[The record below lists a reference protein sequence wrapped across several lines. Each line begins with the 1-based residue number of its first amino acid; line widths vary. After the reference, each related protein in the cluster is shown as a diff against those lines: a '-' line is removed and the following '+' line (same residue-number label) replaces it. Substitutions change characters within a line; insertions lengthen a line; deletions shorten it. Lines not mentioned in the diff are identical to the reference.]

1 MNKKIVVTSL
11 LALSCVLNIGC
22 GSSSSSNS
30 SSSNSPSQADVANFV
45 GLLASSSATAL
56 SSSVSA
62 QNKPTG
68 ILKDIPARILKA
80 MPARSLGNLKV
91 KPEDMSVTCNSTG
104 TSCQFY
110 ENENIPYS
118 CTTGGTMSL
127 ALIMSGIGTSTSA
140 SLSIQ
145 TIASIIG
152 WTCDGPSITS
162 YPGGVTM
169 NGTFDYPAD
178 TFTMTLGGGFT
189 AGNQN
194 CSLNVTVNGN
204 ADGSGDISGTAC
216 GDSVNSSF

>member
-1 MNKKIVVTSL
+1 MNKRTVVTSL
-11 LALSCVLNIGC
+11 LALSCMLNIGC
-22 GSSSSSNS
+22 GNSSSHNS
-30 SSSNSPSQADVANFV
+30 SSSNTPTQADVANFV
-45 GLLASSSATAL
+45 SLLASSSATAL
-56 SSSVSA
+56 SSSASA
-62 QNKPTG
+62 QNRPIG
-68 ILKDIPARILKA
+68 VLKDLPARILKA
-80 MPARSLGNLKV
+80 MPARSADNLKV
-91 KPEDMSVTCNSTG
+91 KPQDLSVTCNSAG

-110 ENENIPYS
+110 DNENIPYS

-127 ALIMSGIGTSTSA
+127 ALLMSGTGTSTSA
-140 SLSIQ
+140 YLSIQ

-189 AGNQN
+189 AGSQD
-194 CSLNVTVNGN
+194 CSLNVTVNAN

-216 GDSVNSSF
+216 GDSINGTF